1 LPVTGRPVAVAHLIG
16 RARRADPAEVAEN
29 PRARSALLRV
39 LEKAA

>member
-1 LPVTGRPVAVAHLIG
+1 MTTAHLVG
-16 RARRADPAEVAEN
+16 GPRRADAAEVAEN